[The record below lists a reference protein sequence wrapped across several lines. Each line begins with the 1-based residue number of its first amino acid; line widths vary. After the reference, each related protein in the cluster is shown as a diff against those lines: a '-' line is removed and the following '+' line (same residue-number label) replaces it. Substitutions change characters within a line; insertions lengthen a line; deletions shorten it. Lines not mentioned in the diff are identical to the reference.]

1 MRSHIVLIRGY
12 EEPNGFLEAAKR
24 QLESLNIQT
33 DLKLISRKDGTVKPK
48 TVLIIGLAIATS
60 IDALAVGLS
69 LSVLKISI
77 LQRFAGL

>member
-1 MRSHIVLIRGY
+1 MNFLQLKSRLRSHIVLIRGY

-48 TVLIIGLAIATS
+48 TVL
-60 IDALAVGLS
+60 
-69 LSVLKISI
+69 
-77 LQRFAGL
+77 